1 MFFIVTEKCKEQK
14 KVRQKK
20 ARHKQGEEIHIKQTK
35 YIQIK
40 NKPTQKTKI

>member
-14 KVRQKK
+14 K
-20 ARHKQGEEIHIKQTK
+20 ARHKKGEEIHIKQTK